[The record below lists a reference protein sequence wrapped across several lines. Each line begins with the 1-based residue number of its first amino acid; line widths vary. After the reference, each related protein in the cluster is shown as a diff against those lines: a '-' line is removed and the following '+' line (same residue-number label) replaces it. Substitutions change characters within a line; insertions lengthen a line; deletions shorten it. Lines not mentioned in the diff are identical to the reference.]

1 MFRLIITIIM
11 DIKIQF
17 GNRIRKLRENIWLSQ
32 DKLAFK
38 SGIHRTWI
46 GIVERGQRNLTLE
59 NIEKLAKALGISI
72 EELFKGFK

>member
-1 MFRLIITIIM
+1 MVITAIM
-11 DIKIQF
+11 DIKKKF
-17 GNRIRKLRENIWLSQ
+17 GDRIRDLRESLWLSQ

-59 NIEKLAKALGISI
+59 NIEKLAKALWVSVGELMKGI
-72 EELFKGFK
+72 

>member
-1 MFRLIITIIM
+1 M

>member
-1 MFRLIITIIM
+1 M
-11 DIKIQF
+11 DIKKQF
-17 GNRIRKLRENIWLSQ
+17 GNRIRKIRESIWLSQ

-59 NIEKLAKALGISI
+59 NIEKLAKALGVSI
-72 EELFKGFK
+72 EELFKVFK